1 MQHNAYHF
9 NILYACV
16 ARRKGKQCGFS
27 TVYSKGTLAIFSQR
41 AIVSRGD
48 KIPGVSFHNLKF

>member
-1 MQHNAYHF
+1 MQHKAYHF

-48 KIPGVSFHNLKF
+48 KLISDLFNTLNF